1 MQQSSPVV
9 YDLDGTLVSLPV
21 DWAAARD
28 DLAAE
33 LRSLGLDPGDGGLW
47 DLLELAEA
55 EGHRDRFEA
64 VVGEHERVAAREAPA
79 LPLVEELREQE
90 GPVGV
95 CSLNSE
101 AACRIALERH
111 GIGVDGTESDASVR
125 QTEAQSAAVD
135 AVVGR
140 DSVGSYK
147 PDPESLEATLSAMGV
162 DGDEAVFVGD
172 SERDQVT
179 AERAGVSFRWVEE

>member
-1 MQQSSPVV
+1 MQQSGPVV

-33 LRSLGLDPGDGGLW
+33 LRTVGLDPGDGSLW
-47 DLLELAEA
+47 DLLELADR

-64 VVGEHERVAAREAPA
+64 VVGDHERAAAREAPA
-79 LPLVEELREQE
+79 LPLIQELRERE
-90 GPVGV
+90 GRVGV

-101 AACRIALERH
+101 TACRIALERH
-111 GIGVDGTESDASVR
+111 GVDADVNGSEAPVR
-125 QTEAQSAAVD
+125 QTEAQRASVD

-140 DSVGSYK
+140 DSVESYK
-147 PDPESLEATLSAMGV
+147 PDPEPLLATLSAMGV
-162 DGDEAVFVGD
+162 DGAAAVFVGD
-172 SERDQVT
+172 SERDRET
-179 AERAGVSFRWVEE
+179 AERAGVPFRWVEE

>member
-1 MQQSSPVV
+1 MQPVV

-21 DWAAARD
+21 DWGAARD
-28 DLAAE
+28 DLAAD
-33 LRSLGLDPGDGGLW
+33 LRGVGVDPGERDLW
-47 DLLELAEA
+47 GLLELAET

-64 VVGEHERVAAREAPA
+64 VVGEHEREAAREAPA
-79 LPLVEELREQE
+79 LELVEELRAHP

-101 AACRIALERH
+101 AACRIALDRH
-111 GIGVDGTESDASVR
+111 GLDA
-125 QTEAQSAAVD
+125 D

-147 PDPESLEATLSAMGV
+147 PDPEPLLSTLSAMDVEG
-162 DGDEAVFVGD
+162 EAAVFVGD
-172 SERDQVT
+172 SERDRVT
-179 AERAGVSFRWVEE
+179 AERAGVPFRWVE